1 MAVAVAAMP
10 VCRFAGLLAG
20 SEEELAAARGELE
33 QWYGKIDDVS
43 EVIPFTFTRY
53 YEDEMG
59 AGLLRQWVRFAGLF
73 GSEQLVKCKLETNR
87 LEVQLAKEFREKN
100 GGVGVSRPI
109 NIDPGYVHRYKVVL
123 ATTKDHSHRV
133 YMDEGIYAEVTLHW
147 SQNVWTPWPWTY
159 ADHRTKEAGEFFT
172 RARTAYLEQL
182 QTIVRGR

>member
-1 MAVAVAAMP
+1 MAVPVSPMP

-20 SEEELAAARGELE
+20 SEEELAATRWELT

-43 EVIPFTFTRY
+43 EVMPFTFTRY

-59 AGLLRQWVRFAGLF
+59 ANLLRQWVRFEALF
-73 GSEQLVKCKLETNR
+73 SPEHLPKCKLETNMAET
-87 LEVQLAKEFREKN
+87 LLAKQFRKR
-100 GGVGVSRPI
+100 GVGRPI

-133 YMDEGIYAEVTLHW
+133 YMKEGIYAEVTLHW

-159 ADHRTKEAGEFFT
+159 ADYQTKQAAEFFT

-182 QTIVRGR
+182 QKIAGGR